1 MNHFQNHPQKS
12 SWLFFYIFFGMM
24 IFAGGGAWWY
34 ASALHT
40 TASPTSRLAAVALI
54 QKSVE
59 HQPYNN
65 NRIVENDW
73 GVSFIKN
80 TQWTVVSA
88 RTTPEMMVLQQV
100 SGQGQ
105 GNIITISYSVA
116 ARITDTNAA
125 GNPVTYYLDPDINQ
139 WLVDGVDVHSGIAYT
154 GVEAHPIVHLSDT
167 LPVFLG
173 RSGDLTYIIPLSF
186 TTFLKLTIETNNGDI
201 TPLSDLLLTL
211 QRV

>member
-1 MNHFQNHPQKS
+1 M
-12 SWLFFYIFFGMM
+12 LL
-24 IFAGGGAWWY
+24 AGGGAWWY
-34 ASALHT
+34 ASALHI
-40 TASPTSRLAAVALI
+40 TASSTSRVAAIALV
-54 QKSVE
+54 QKPVN
-59 HQPYNN
+59 HQSYND

-73 GVSFIKN
+73 RVSFIKN

-88 RTTPEMMVLQQV
+88 STTPETMVLQQT

-116 ARITDTNAA
+116 ARITDTDAA
-125 GNPVTYYLDPDINQ
+125 GNPVTYYWDPDINQ
-139 WLVDGVDVHSGIAYT
+139 WLVDGVDAHSGIAYT
-154 GVEAHPIVHLSDT
+154 GVEARPILHLSDT

-186 TTFLKLTIETNNGDI
+186 TTFLKLTIATHDGDI
-201 TPLSDLLLTL
+201 KPLSDLLLTL